1 MIKKI
6 KNKKVLKKCNI
17 SVKSEYN
24 ILRREKK
31 GIDNMKNVQNVYNWD
46 ELQKVLKNVIKTQ
59 KTTNL
64 VFHED
69 EFGFSEDEIHFTI
82 TFDKFGDWI
91 VTHYDVMET
100 VSTKSVTKTFHN
112 KWNMKEYVEA
122 VCGW

>member
-1 MIKKI
+1 
-6 KNKKVLKKCNI
+6 
-17 SVKSEYN
+17 
-24 ILRREKK
+24 
-31 GIDNMKNVQNVYNWD
+31 MKNVKNVYNWD

-59 KTTNL
+59 KTTKL

-91 VTHYDVMET
+91 VTHNDVIGT
-100 VSTKSVTKTFHN
+100 NSTKMVTKTFGN

>member
-1 MIKKI
+1 
-6 KNKKVLKKCNI
+6 
-17 SVKSEYN
+17 
-24 ILRREKK
+24 
-31 GIDNMKNVQNVYNWD
+31 MKNVQNVYNWD

-59 KTTNL
+59 ETTKL

-91 VTHYDVMET
+91 VTHNDVIET
-100 VSTKSVTKTFHN
+100 HSTKSVTKTFHN

>member
-1 MIKKI
+1 MTST
-6 KNKKVLKKCNI
+6 LLEPYI
-17 SVKSEYN
+17 SIIESK
-24 ILRREKK
+24 
-31 GIDNMKNVQNVYNWD
+31 
-46 ELQKVLKNVIKTQ
+46 KVLKNVIKTQ
-59 KTTNL
+59 KTTKL

-91 VTHYDVMET
+91 VTHNDVIGT
-100 VSTKSVTKTFHN
+100 NSTKMVTKTFHN